1 MYVNDWLGTIRPETR
16 HPYVHRVGIV
26 FAAAGLT
33 GMWMVVIIGLLA

>member
-26 FAAAGLT
+26 FSAASLVAV
-33 GMWMVVIIGLLA
+33 GMIAIIGLLA